1 MRELIGPH
9 PIVGIVGNAKNA
21 GKTTVLNALVGAFS
35 DVRVGVTSIGLDGE
49 EIDAVTY
56 LPKPRIRLTPGTL
69 AATAEGCL
77 ATAEAGYNVIERTG
91 IVTGLGEIVVVEI
104 TRTGILLVGGPST
117 VSSTERIVARLRASG
132 AERVF
137 LDGAFARG
145 SHALAGDAMIY
156 VAGAHLSA
164 SMPAVVAATKY
175 ALMKFGLPPVQTSL
189 EILRD
194 QSEIGWVDQND
205 RFHPLGA
212 VSAIGSAD
220 AILDRIPPEAAWLYL
235 PKALGPT
242 FARRFVDRRDE
253 HRFGLVVTDPFSI
266 VMPDDVLRHLL
277 LTGRDI
283 RVLHPMKVL
292 FVAINPF
299 SPAGHRFD
307 RRQFEAAIRTVTAL
321 PVIDVMEEQV

>member
-9 PIVGIVGNAKNA
+9 PVVGIVGNAKNA

-49 EIDAVTY
+49 ELDAVSY

-77 ATAEAGYNVIERTG
+77 STAEAGYRIIERTG
-91 IVTGLGEIVVVEI
+91 IMTGLGEIVLVEI

-117 VSSTERIVARLRASG
+117 VSSTERIVERLRRRG

-145 SHALAGDAMIY
+145 SHAAAGDAMIY

-164 SMPAVVAATKY
+164 SMEHVVAATKF
-175 ALMKFGLPPVQTSL
+175 ALMKFGLPAVAPALESL
-189 EILRD
+189 NDER
-194 QSEIGWVDQND
+194 EIGWVDPTG
-205 RFHPLGA
+205 RFHPLGTG
-212 VSAIGSAD
+212 SAIGSAD
-220 AILDRIPPEAAWLYL
+220 AVLDMVPPEAAWLYL

-242 FARRFVDRRDE
+242 FARRFVDRREE
-253 HRFGLVVTDPFSI
+253 HRFGLVVADPFSI

-277 LTGRDI
+277 LTGREI

-307 RRQFEAAIRTVTAL
+307 GPKYAEAIRSVTAL
-321 PVIDVMEEQV
+321 PVIDVMEDKA

>member
-9 PIVGIVGNAKNA
+9 PVVGIVGNAKNA

-49 EIDAVTY
+49 ELDAVTY

-77 ATAEAGYNVIERTG
+77 ATAEAGYNILERTG
-91 IVTGLGEIVVVEI
+91 IMTGLGEIVVLEI

-117 VSSTERIVARLRASG
+117 VSSTERIVELLRKRG
-132 AERVF
+132 ADRIF

-145 SHALAGDAMIY
+145 SHAAAGDAMIY
-156 VAGAHLSA
+156 VAGAHLSG
-164 SMPAVVAATKY
+164 SMPTVVAATKY
-175 ALMKFGLPPVQTSL
+175 ALMKFGLSAVPPALESL
-189 EILRD
+189 RGE
-194 QSEIGWVDQND
+194 SEIGWVDRED
-205 RFHPLGA
+205 VFHPLGT

-220 AILDRIPPEAAWLYL
+220 AVLDRVPPEAAWLFL

-299 SPAGHRFD
+299 SPAGHRFAGH
-307 RRQFEAAIRTVTAL
+307 QYAEAIRSVTTL
-321 PVIDVMEEQV
+321 PVIDVMEESA

>member
-1 MRELIGPH
+1 M
-9 PIVGIVGNAKNA
+9 GNAKNA

-35 DVRVGVTSIGLDGE
+35 DVCVGVTSIGLDGE
-49 EIDAVTY
+49 ELDAVTY

-69 AATAEGCL
+69 AATAESCL
-77 ATAEAGYNVIERTG
+77 TTAEAGYRIVGRTG
-91 IVTGLGEIVVVEI
+91 IMTGLGEIVILEI
-104 TRTGILLVGGPST
+104 TRAGILLIGGPST
-117 VSSTERIVARLRASG
+117 VSATERIVGMLRERG

-145 SHALAGDAMIY
+145 SHAAAGDAMIY

-164 SMPAVVAATKY
+164 SMTAVVQATRFALKKFSLPGVPAV
-175 ALMKFGLPPVQTSL
+175 L
-189 EILRD
+189 ETL
-194 QSEIGWVDQND
+194 SKETEIGWVDTENG
-205 RFHPLGA
+205 FHPLGA
-212 VSAIGSAD
+212 VSAVGSAD
-220 AILDRIPPEAAWLYL
+220 AVLDKIPPEAAWIYL

-242 FARRFVDRRDE
+242 FAKRFVERRDE
-253 HRFGLVVTDPFSI
+253 HQVGIVVNDPFSI

-307 RRQFEAAIRTVTAL
+307 GIRFSEAIRSVTAL
-321 PVIDVMEEQV
+321 PVIDVMEE